1 MPSGLLKALHEGKN
15 LYIYNKYENYYKKEF
30 HTPILH
36 KKKYLGETLAF

>member
-1 MPSGLLKALHEGKN
+1 MPSGFLKALQEGKN
-15 LYIYNKYENYYKKEF
+15 LYIYIYNENYYKKEF